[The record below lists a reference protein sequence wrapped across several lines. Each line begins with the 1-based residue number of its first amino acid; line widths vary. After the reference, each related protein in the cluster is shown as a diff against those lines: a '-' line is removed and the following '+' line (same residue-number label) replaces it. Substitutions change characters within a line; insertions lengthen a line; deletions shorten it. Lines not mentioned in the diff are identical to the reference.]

1 MGFSCCK
8 CSQKNLKESLVLGLM
23 NNPNEKP
30 IENRN
35 LKEVNNNDYIGENS
49 VNNDTTQRTIG
60 DKSKKNIN
68 LKKSIVKDPKYNVS
82 ILYGE
87 VGILDSQIRI
97 KDNYKN

>member
-8 CSQKNLKESLVLGLM
+8 CSKKNLKESLVLGLM
-23 NNPNEKP
+23 NNQNEKP

-35 LKEVNNNDYIGENS
+35 LKEVNNNDNLGDNS
-49 VNNDTTQRTIG
+49 ANNDTTQRTID

-68 LKKSIVKDPKYNVS
+68 LKKSIVKGPKYNVS

-87 VGILDSQIRI
+87 VGIIDSQI
-97 KDNYKN
+97 